1 MSMRCKECGGTE
13 FDYDHIRGEYI
24 CQIDG
29 FVVDDKIDREDISG
43 FFNSEGQLERKIGG
57 NKLGSDHEKTFSST
71 RDASGK
77 AVVYNRRELGRMK
90 NFNRNIMIQRN
101 PLRKQVEKYFETMSG
116 NGLIKSIAKKI
127 LSHTHSLES
136 HNEKMNNSILWSAMM
151 EANGGNHVPLPLNQ
165 TRQAQKIHEK
175 DTRNG
180 NYTVRMVA
188 LASMNIASRIVNV
201 ELNTKHIAKEHD
213 IQHNHMINESKN
225 IVNYL
230 RIVWVAIQSIDK
242 KQFPGINK
250 IIRFGPGHLFNRSW
264 SSKDIDCAMDLIR
277 PIFEK
282 EVGEKTTRNLMKGI
296 QQMLSQA
303 SKHRYLSGE
312 NTNLVTSAFAFRISK
327 QVNPKSRLKSKI
339 CNTLGIKTNRFDR
352 LEVQYS
358 NVLNQIFK
366 SCWSKGGI

>member
-1 MSMRCKECGGTE
+1 MGMKCKECGGTE

-29 FVVDDKIDREDISG
+29 FVVDDKIDRQDISG

-57 NKLGSDHEKTFSST
+57 NQLGSDHEKTFSST

-77 AVVYNRRELGRMK
+77 AVVFNRRELGRMK
-90 NFNRNIMIQRN
+90 NFNRNIMVQRN
-101 PLRKQVEKYFETMSG
+101 PLRKQVQKYFETMPG
-116 NGLIKSIAKKI
+116 NGLIKSIAEKI

-151 EANGGNHVPLPLNQ
+151 KANGGNHVPLPLNQ
-165 TRQAQKIHEK
+165 TRQAQKIHER

-242 KQFPGINK
+242 KQYPEIAK

-277 PIFEK
+277 SIFEK
-282 EVGEKTTRNLMKGI
+282 EVGEKTTRNLMKAL
-296 QQMLSQA
+296 QDMLSQA

-312 NTNLVTSAFAFRISK
+312 NTNLVASAFAFRMSK
-327 QVNPKSRLKSKI
+327 QVNPRSRLKSKI

-352 LEVQYS
+352 LEGQYS